1 MRKNTDNRTL
11 RLRSGVTLTKA
22 TAIRN
27 VMKWAQHGSAKGCGF
42 YIAAYNICEDM
53 AARHSVPVHVVA
65 GVIAALSPQT
75 PWDSNIKLAE
85 SYFAGRQLK
94 GIPAIRIYK
103 CNEILSAG
111 VERVADILNGPKTV
125 AFYWNILGDS
135 ERVTIDTHATY
146 SCFFG
151 PEIEVRHG
159 EFLTPF
165 KSGNPKAAQYR
176 FLESVYKVAARKTGL
191 EPSTLQARVWA
202 AVRDRKGR
210 NEHKVEVPF

>member
-11 RLRSGVTLTKA
+11 RLRSEVTLTRV

-85 SYFAGRQLK
+85 TYLAKRELK
-94 GIPAIRIYK
+94 AIPSVRVDK
-103 CNEILSAG
+103 CNEILSAD

-146 SCFFG
+146 SCFYG
-151 PEIEVRHG
+151 PDIEVRHG

-191 EPSTLQARVWA
+191 EPSTLQARVWS